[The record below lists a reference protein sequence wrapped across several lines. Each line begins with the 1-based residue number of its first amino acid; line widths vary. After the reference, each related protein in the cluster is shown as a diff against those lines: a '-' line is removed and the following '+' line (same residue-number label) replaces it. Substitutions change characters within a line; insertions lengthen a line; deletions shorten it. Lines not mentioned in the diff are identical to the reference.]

1 MTNEK
6 ITHTI
11 FGKGTVLSIEDNY
24 MKVLFDNSKYGE
36 KVFVYPNSFEHF
48 LSFDNSTLQEQTSEA
63 LKLKQKKAQ
72 DEKAN
77 DAAVYQKHQDDIT
90 EARLE
95 FTKKRPPAAKPKDEM
110 KVKITRAK
118 INKPADK
125 ALK

>member
-24 MKVLFDNSKYGE
+24 MKILFDNSKYGE

-48 LSFDNSTLQEQTSEA
+48 LSFDNSILQEQTSEA

-72 DEKAN
+72 DEKAK

-95 FTKKRPPAAKPKDEM
+95 FTKKRTPVAKPKAEP
-110 KVKITRAK
+110 KAKITRLK
-118 INKPADK
+118 IKKSVDGAVK
-125 ALK
+125 